1 MSGHSHWAGIK
12 HKKAAND
19 AKRGKLWSKVAR
31 MIIVAAKA
39 GGGDP
44 AQNLTLRYAIDKG
57 KAANMP
63 KDTIEKAIKKGTGDL
78 GAIEYLEVLYE
89 GYAPGGIA
97 IMVDGLTDNRNRT
110 APEIKKIFE
119 KRGGS
124 LGASGCVGWMFD
136 KKGLI
141 IIKADAIAE
150 DDLMEIALSAGADDM
165 QNLGDFYE
173 ITCAPADYD
182 EVKKAIDESEI
193 PIESAELSMIPQNTI
208 PVEDVETARK
218 LLNLIDEFEDHDDI
232 QNVYANYD
240 IPNDILSQLGYL

>member
-19 AKRGKLWSKVAR
+19 AKRGRVWSKIAR

-44 AQNLTLRYAIDKG
+44 AQNLTLRYAIDKA

-63 KDTIEKAIKKGTGDL
+63 KDTIEKAVKKGTGEL
-78 GAIEYLEVLYE
+78 GAVNYEDVLYE
-89 GYAPGGIA
+89 GYGPGGVA

-124 LGASGCVGWMFD
+124 LGASGCVNWMFS

-141 IIKADAIAE
+141 TVRTDAIAE

-165 QNLGDFYE
+165 ENTGEVYE
-173 ITCAPADYD
+173 LTCEAGAY
-182 EVKKAIDESEI
+182 EQLKKGLEEKEI
-193 PIESAELSMIPQNTI
+193 PTEIAEISMVPQNM
-208 PVEDVETARK
+208 VSVGDANTARK
-218 LLNLIDEFEDHDDI
+218 ILGLMEDLEDHDDV
-232 QNVYANYD
+232 QNVYANFD
-240 IPNDILSQLGYL
+240 IPDDILAKAEE